1 MIDVRVGGKYEIL
14 FLSDSEDGKRGS
26 EGCSILGLEKNKML
40 SFSWNAPPELP
51 NAREQFTFVI
61 IRFTELDN
69 KHTQVNVTNIGW
81 GEEGEWNA
89 AFEYFKRTWL
99 KVVLPRLKYSFDVG
113 PVDWS
118 NPPTFN

>member
-1 MIDVRVGGKYEIL
+1 
-14 FLSDSEDGKRGS
+14 
-26 EGCSILGLEKNKML
+26 ML

-51 NAREQFTFVI
+51 AAREQFTFVV
-61 IRFTELDN
+61 IRLTELDN
-69 KHTQVNVTNIGW
+69 KHTQVNVTHIGW
-81 GEEGEWNA
+81 GDEGEWNT
-89 AFEYFKRTWL
+89 AFDYFKRAWL